1 MPPVGRSNFPATLD
15 YEMIIYRNLNAIQPL
30 PNAVVTSGTFD
41 GVHRGHQTILARL
54 TEVAKASGGESVLI
68 TYWPHPRT
76 VVSNDSQNLK
86 LLTTLDEKIA
96 LLDQAGVE
104 HLVIIPFTRSFSQLT
119 SEEYIRQILM
129 DKIGTQKLVIGY
141 DHRFGRDREG
151 GFEYIKQHQSE
162 YGFEVEEIPR
172 QDVEAVGVS
181 SSKIRAAL
189 NEGDVAIASRF
200 LGRPYSLTGTIV
212 KGRQLGRTI
221 GFPTANMQVDDVAKL
236 VPANGVYAVDVEYAG
251 QTLGGM
257 LNIGFRPT
265 VAGTDQS
272 IETYIFDFDKDI
284 YGEHM
289 TLRFRA
295 FLRPEQKF
303 DGLPALVAQLKK
315 DEEAAREKLNSQSIF

>member
-1 MPPVGRSNFPATLD
+1 
-15 YEMIIYRNLNAIQPL
+15 MIIYNGLDAIQPL

-41 GVHRGHQTILARL
+41 GVHRGHQTILSRL
-54 TEVAKASGGESVLI
+54 TEVAQASGGESVLI

-86 LLTTLDEKIA
+86 LLTTLDEKIE
-96 LLDQAGVE
+96 LLDQAGVDY
-104 HLVIIPFTRSFSQLT
+104 LVVIPFTRSFSELT
-119 SEEYIRQILM
+119 SEEYIQQILI
-129 DKIGTQKLVIGY
+129 DKIGTKKLVIGY

-151 GFEYIKQHQSE
+151 GFDYIQAHQND

-189 NEGDVAIASRF
+189 NEGNIHTANLF

-221 GFPTANMQVDDVAKL
+221 GFPTANMQVDDPAKL
-236 VPANGVYAVDVEYAG
+236 IPANGVYAVDVNYAG
-251 QTLGGM
+251 QTFGGM

-265 VAGTDQS
+265 VAGTHQT

-289 TLRFRA
+289 TLRFRE

-303 DGLPALVAQLKK
+303 AGLPALVAQLKL
-315 DEEAAREKLNSQSIF
+315 DEESARAVLKQ

>member
-1 MPPVGRSNFPATLD
+1 
-15 YEMIIYRNLNAIQPL
+15 MIIYTGLDDIQPL

-41 GVHRGHQTILARL
+41 GVHRGHQTILSRL
-54 TEVAKASGGESVLI
+54 TEVASASGGESVLI

-86 LLTTLDEKIA
+86 LLTTLDEKIE
-96 LLDQAGVE
+96 LLDQAGVD
-104 HLVIIPFTRSFSQLT
+104 HLVVIPFTRSFSELT
-119 SEEYIRQILM
+119 SEEYIRQILI
-129 DKIGTQKLVIGY
+129 DKIGTKKLVIGY

-151 GFEYIKQHQSE
+151 GFDYIQAHQSE
-162 YGFEVEEIPR
+162 YGFSVEEIPR

-189 NEGDVAIASRF
+189 NEGNVHTANRF
-200 LGRPYSLTGTIV
+200 LGRLYSLTGTVV

-221 GFPTANMQVDDVAKL
+221 GFPTANLQVDDPAKL
-236 VPANGVYAVDVEYAG
+236 IPANGVYAVDVDYAG

-265 VAGTDQS
+265 VAGTNQT
-272 IETYIFDFDKDI
+272 IETYIFDFGKDI
-284 YGEHM
+284 YGEHI
-289 TLRFRA
+289 TLKFRE

-303 DGLPALVAQLKK
+303 DGLPALVAQLKR
-315 DEEAAREKLNSQSIF
+315 DEESARSILNQ

>member
-1 MPPVGRSNFPATLD
+1 
-15 YEMIIYRNLNAIQPL
+15 MIIYKGLDDIQPL

-41 GVHRGHQTILARL
+41 GVHLGHQTILSRL

-76 VVSNDSQNLK
+76 VVSNDSQNLR
-86 LLTTLDEKIA
+86 LLTTLDEKIE
-96 LLDQAGVE
+96 LLDQAGVD
-104 HLVIIPFTRSFSQLT
+104 HLVVIPFTRSFSELT
-119 SEEYIRQILM
+119 SEEYIRQILIG
-129 DKIGTQKLVIGY
+129 KIGTRKLVIGY

-151 GFEYIKQHQSE
+151 GFDYIQAHQSE

-189 NEGDVAIASRF
+189 NEGNVQTANRF
-200 LGRPYSLTGTIV
+200 LGRLYSLNGTVV

-221 GFPTANMQVDDVAKL
+221 GFPTANLQVDDPSKL
-236 VPANGVYAVDVEYAG
+236 IPANGVYAVDVEYAG

-265 VAGTDQS
+265 VAGTNQT
-272 IETYIFDFDKDI
+272 IETYIFDFGKDI
-284 YGEHM
+284 YGEHI
-289 TLRFRA
+289 TLKFKE

-303 DGLPALVAQLKK
+303 DGLPALVAQLKR
-315 DEEAAREKLNSQSIF
+315 DEESARTILNQ

>member
-1 MPPVGRSNFPATLD
+1 
-15 YEMIIYRNLNAIQPL
+15 MIIYRGLNDIQPL

-54 TEVAKASGGESVLI
+54 TEVARQSNGESVLI

-76 VVSNDSQNLK
+76 VVSNDSANLK
-86 LLTTLDEKIA
+86 LLSTLDEKIE

-104 HLVIIPFTRSFSQLT
+104 HLVIIPFTRSFSELT
-119 SEEYIRQILM
+119 SEEYIQQILV
-129 DKIGTQKLVIGY
+129 DKIGTKKLVIGY

-151 GFEYIKQHQSE
+151 GFEYIRAHQSE
-162 YGFEVEEIPR
+162 YGFEVEEISR
-172 QDVEAVGVS
+172 QDVDAVGVS
-181 SSKIRAAL
+181 SSRIRAAL
-189 NEGDVAIASRF
+189 SEGNVHTAGQL
-200 LGRPYSLTGTIV
+200 LGRPYNLTGTIV

-221 GFPTANMQVDDVAKL
+221 GFPTANMQVDDPMKL
-236 VPANGVYAVDVEYAG
+236 VPANGVYAVDVLYAD
-251 QTLGGM
+251 QSLSGM

-265 VAGTDQS
+265 VAGTNQT

-289 TLRFRA
+289 TLRFRE

-303 DGLPALVAQLKK
+303 DGLPALVEQLKR
-315 DEEAAREKLNSQSIF
+315 DEEAARLAISD

>member
-1 MPPVGRSNFPATLD
+1 
-15 YEMIIYRNLNAIQPL
+15 MIVYRNPDDIQPL
-30 PNAVVTSGTFD
+30 SNAVVTSGTFD

-96 LLDQAGVE
+96 LLDQAGVD

-119 SEEYIRQILM
+119 SGEYIRQILM
-129 DKIGTQKLVIGY
+129 DKIGTKKLVIGY

-189 NEGDVAIASRF
+189 NEGDVEIASRF

-221 GFPTANMQVDDVAKL
+221 GFPTANMQVDDPAKL
-236 VPANGVYAVDVEYAG
+236 IPANGVYAVDVEYGG

-265 VAGTDQS
+265 VAGTHQT

-303 DGLPALVAQLKK
+303 DGLPALVAQLKR
-315 DEEAAREKLNSQSIF
+315 DEDAARESIG

>member
-1 MPPVGRSNFPATLD
+1 
-15 YEMIIYRNLNAIQPL
+15 MIIHTGLDDIQPIM
-30 PNAVVTSGTFD
+30 NAVVTSGTFD
-41 GVHRGHQTILARL
+41 GVHRGHQTILSRL
-54 TEVAKASGGESVLI
+54 TEVAKTIGGESVLI

-76 VVSNDSQNLK
+76 VVSNDSLNLK
-86 LLTTLDEKIA
+86 LLTTLDEKIE
-96 LLDQAGVE
+96 LLDQADVD
-104 HLVIIPFTRSFSQLT
+104 HLVVIPFTRSFSQLT
-119 SEEYIRQILM
+119 SEEYIRQILI
-129 DKIGTQKLVIGY
+129 DKIGTKKLVIGY

-151 GFEYIKQHQSE
+151 GFDYIQAHQRE

-172 QDVEAVGVS
+172 QDIEAVGVS

-189 NEGDVAIASRF
+189 NEGNIQSANQF

-221 GFPTANMQVDDVAKL
+221 GFPTANMQVDDPVKL
-236 VPANGVYAVDVEYAG
+236 IPANGVYAVEVLYAG

-265 VAGTDQS
+265 VAGTHQT

-284 YGEHM
+284 YGEHL
-289 TLRFRA
+289 TLKFRE

-303 DGLPALVAQLKK
+303 DGLPALVAQLKI
-315 DEEAAREKLNSQSIF
+315 DEEAARDVLRLP

>member
-1 MPPVGRSNFPATLD
+1 MIVHRGLD
-15 YEMIIYRNLNAIQPL
+15 DLQPL

-54 TEVAKASGGESVLI
+54 TEVANASSGQSVLI

-86 LLTTLDEKIA
+86 LLTTLDEKIE
-96 LLDQAGVE
+96 LLDRAGVD
-104 HLVIIPFTRSFSQLT
+104 HLVVIPFTRSFSQLS
-119 SEEYIRQILM
+119 SEEYIRQILVE
-129 DKIGTQKLVIGY
+129 KIGTKKLVIGY

-151 GFEYIKQHQSE
+151 GFEYIKAHQGE

-172 QDVEAVGVS
+172 HDVEAVGVS
-181 SSKIRAAL
+181 SSKIRTAL
-189 NEGDVAIASRF
+189 MEGTIQTANRF

-221 GFPTANMQVDDVAKL
+221 GFPTANMQVDDPSKL
-236 VPANGVYAVDVEYAG
+236 VPASGVYAVEVLYAG
-251 QTLGGM
+251 QMLAGM

-265 VAGTDQS
+265 VDAATVAGTNQT
-272 IETYIFDFDKDI
+272 IETYIFDFNKDI
-284 YGEHM
+284 YGEHL

-303 DGLPALVAQLKK
+303 EGLPALVAQLKQ
-315 DEEAAREKLNSQSIF
+315 DEETARTVLAG

>member
-1 MPPVGRSNFPATLD
+1 MRVYRGLD
-15 YEMIIYRNLNAIQPL
+15 DLQPL

-41 GVHRGHQTILARL
+41 GVHRGHQTILQRL
-54 TEVAKASGGESVLI
+54 TEVARSSNGQSVLI

-76 VVSNDSQNLK
+76 VVANDSQDLK

-96 LLDQAGVE
+96 LLEQAGVD
-104 HLVIIPFTRSFSQLT
+104 HLVVIPFTRSFSQLT
-119 SEEYIRQILM
+119 SEEYIRQILI
-129 DKIGTQKLVIGY
+129 DKIGTKKLVIGY

-151 GFEYIKQHQSE
+151 GFDYIRAHQSE

-189 NEGDVAIASRF
+189 SEGNVHTANLF

-221 GFPTANMQVDDVAKL
+221 GFPTANMQVDDPVKL
-236 VPANGVYAVDVEYAG
+236 IPANGVYAVDVLYAG
-251 QTLGGM
+251 QSANDQLLGGM

-265 VAGTDQS
+265 VAGTNQT
-272 IETYIFDFDKDI
+272 IETYIFDFEKDI
-284 YGEHM
+284 YGEHL
-289 TLRFRA
+289 TLRFRE
-295 FLRPEQKF
+295 FLRPEQRF
-303 DGLPALVAQLKK
+303 DGLPALVEQLKR
-315 DEEAAREKLNSQSIF
+315 DEESARTVLAGH

>member
-1 MPPVGRSNFPATLD
+1 
-15 YEMIIYRNLNAIQPL
+15 MIIYTGLDDIQPL

-41 GVHRGHQTILARL
+41 GVHRGHQTILSRL
-54 TEVAKASGGESVLI
+54 TEVARASGGESVLI

-86 LLTTLDEKIA
+86 LLTTLDEKIE
-96 LLDQAGVE
+96 LLDQAGVDY
-104 HLVIIPFTRSFSQLT
+104 LVVIPFTRSFSELT
-119 SEEYIRQILM
+119 SEEYIRQILI
-129 DKIGTQKLVIGY
+129 DKIGTKKLVIGY

-151 GFEYIKQHQSE
+151 GFDYIQAHQSE
-162 YGFEVEEIPR
+162 YGFGVEEIPR

-189 NEGDVAIASRF
+189 NEGNIQTANRF
-200 LGRPYSLTGTIV
+200 LGRLYSLTGTVV

-221 GFPTANMQVDDVAKL
+221 GFPTANLQVDDQSKL
-236 VPANGVYAVDVEYAG
+236 IPANGVYAVDVDYAG

-265 VAGTDQS
+265 VAGTNQT

-284 YGEHM
+284 YGEHI
-289 TLRFRA
+289 TLKFRE

-303 DGLPALVAQLKK
+303 DGLPALVAQLKR
-315 DEEAAREKLNSQSIF
+315 DEESARSILNQ

>member
-1 MPPVGRSNFPATLD
+1 MRVYRGLD
-15 YEMIIYRNLNAIQPL
+15 DLQPL

-41 GVHRGHQTILARL
+41 GVHRGHQTILQRL
-54 TEVAKASGGESVLI
+54 TEVARTSDGQSVLI

-76 VVSNDSQNLK
+76 VVANDSQDLK

-96 LLDQAGVE
+96 LLEQAGVD
-104 HLVIIPFTRSFSQLT
+104 HLVVIPFTRSFSQLT
-119 SEEYIRQILM
+119 SEEYIRQILI
-129 DKIGTQKLVIGY
+129 DKIGTKKLVIGY

-151 GFEYIKQHQSE
+151 GFDYIRAHQSE

-189 NEGDVAIASRF
+189 SEGNVHTANLF

-221 GFPTANMQVDDVAKL
+221 GFPTANMQVDDPVKL
-236 VPANGVYAVDVEYAG
+236 IPANGVYAVDVLYAG
-251 QTLGGM
+251 QSANDQLLGGM

-265 VAGTDQS
+265 VAGTNQT
-272 IETYIFDFDKDI
+272 IETYIFDFEKDI
-284 YGEHM
+284 YGEHL
-289 TLRFRA
+289 TLRFRE

-303 DGLPALVAQLKK
+303 DGLPALVEQLKR
-315 DEEAAREKLNSQSIF
+315 DEESARTVLAGH

>member
-1 MPPVGRSNFPATLD
+1 
-15 YEMIIYRNLNAIQPL
+15 MIIYQGLNEIQSL

-54 TEVAKASGGESVLI
+54 TEVARNSGGESVLI

-86 LLTTLDEKIA
+86 LLTTLEEKTA
-96 LLDQAGVE
+96 LIDQAGVD

-119 SEEYIRQILM
+119 SEEYINQILI
-129 DKIGTQKLVIGY
+129 DKIGTKKLVIGY

-151 GFEYIKQHQSE
+151 GFDYIKAHQHE

-172 QDVEAVGVS
+172 QDVDAVGVS

-189 NEGDVAIASRF
+189 NEGNVRTANQF
-200 LGRPYSLTGTIV
+200 LGRPYTLTGTIV

-221 GFPTANMQVDDVAKL
+221 GFPTANMQVDDAAKL
-236 VPANGVYAVDVEYAG
+236 VPANGVYAVSVEYGG

-265 VAGTDQS
+265 VAGTHQT

-289 TLRFRA
+289 TLRFRE

-303 DGLPALVAQLKK
+303 EGLPALVAQLKR
-315 DEEAAREKLNSQSIF
+315 DEEAARAVL

>member
-1 MPPVGRSNFPATLD
+1 MLVHRGLD
-15 YEMIIYRNLNAIQPL
+15 DLQPL

-54 TEVAKASGGESVLI
+54 TEVARESNGESVLI

-76 VVSNDSQNLK
+76 VVSNDSQDLK
-86 LLTTLDEKIA
+86 LLTTLDEKID
-96 LLDQAGVE
+96 LIEQAGVD
-104 HLVIIPFTRSFSQLT
+104 HLVVIPFTRSFSQLT
-119 SEEYIRQILM
+119 SEAYIRQILI
-129 DKIGTQKLVIGY
+129 DTIGTRKLVIGY

-151 GFEYIKQHQSE
+151 GFEYIQAHQSE

-181 SSKIRAAL
+181 SSKIRTAL
-189 NEGDVAIASRF
+189 SEGNIHTANLF

-221 GFPTANMQVDDVAKL
+221 GFPTANMQVDDPVKL
-236 VPANGVYAVDVEYAG
+236 IPANGVYAVDVLYNG

-265 VAGTDQS
+265 VAGTNQT
-272 IETYIFDFDKDI
+272 IETYIFDFEKDI

-289 TLRFRA
+289 TLRFRE

-303 DGLPALVAQLKK
+303 DGLPTLVEQLKR
-315 DEEAAREKLNSQSIF
+315 DEDNARDVLGQ